1 MGFNLYFFENLQNFQ
16 AVVTEY
22 LIRYSELIFSDKL
35 PAYSSNNPT
44 VATPAGG
51 PETTSTILAATAAA
65 KNRPKS
71 LAISTPTKL
80 MSLEEA
86 RNRAL
91 TACNNIENQKYI
103 EVGGGPDNLPSKY
116 HTVIE
121 LPGGG
126 GKKGGGGGGS
136 FKHRKTA
143 ATTAWK
149 AIFVGKEKKT
159 KSTATRKTS
168 TPSELN
174 LLSVSQVRL
183 FCFVEDWK
191 I

>member
-1 MGFNLYFFENLQNFQ
+1 MIIFFKTILVQ

-35 PAYSSNNPT
+35 PTYSSNNPT

-103 EVGGGPDNLPSKY
+103 EVGGGPDNLPAKY

-126 GKKGGGGGGS
+126 GKKGGGGGAGGS

-159 KSTATRKTS
+159 KSAATRKTS

-174 LLSVSQVRL
+174 LLSVSQVR
-183 FCFVEDWK
+183 FT